1 MENNSIIIYGGSSFI
16 SKELLKIISNDFKQ
30 FIIFCRKKNIVQKY
44 IEELRLENLNIKIF
58 EIDLLDLNGNI
69 SIIEKLENDIVG
81 VIWVSGFTGD
91 PEEEYLNLE
100 KCEILKRGKV
110 GKKCK

>member
-44 IEELRLENLNIKIF
+44 IEELRLENLKM
-58 EIDLLDLNGNI
+58 
-69 SIIEKLENDIVG
+69 
-81 VIWVSGFTGD
+81 VSLGLIN
-91 PEEEYLNLE
+91 LNLH
-100 KCEILKRGKV
+100 R
-110 GKKCK
+110 KKPFKK